1 MKIPL
6 HNYQIHAKN
15 FMISH
20 PYCGLFLKMGL
31 GKTSIVLEGL
41 WELNPSEHVLIIAPK
56 TIARCTWD
64 GEIKKWGMNIRT
76 QSLIVNEK
84 GKQLKK
90 QERIDIYES
99 ITGME
104 PTVFFINREMVKSL
118 VDFFMDRHEWPFKT
132 VIIDESQS
140 FKSYSSGRFKA
151 MKRVRPYINRLV
163 LLTGSPTPKDLQ
175 DLWPQIYLLDEGE
188 RLGKNITAYREQY
201 FRPGLVM
208 NGYPVEWIPLHDAEE
223 QIYDKISDLVISMKN
238 KYIKLPPLTMQDM
251 YVELDES
258 EKKLYKKFKEDYVL
272 QIGDEVIEATNAAV
286 LMSKLIQMA
295 SGAIY
300 KATGS
305 HEFEVIHKHKLEM
318 CEYLINDTDG
328 SVLLAYWYDS
338 DKKMILEY
346 LAEHDIPAEV
356 FDGSPDMEQRWNR
369 KEIPVMLIQPASG
382 GFGLNLQDGGSTLIW
397 YTLPWSLEAYE
408 QMNARIY
415 RQGQKDPVVIYH
427 IMTKHTVDS
436 KVLKA
441 LTKKDM
447 TQTRLI
453 EAVEAEIN
461 F

>member
-99 ITGME
+99 ITGMK
-104 PTVFFINREMVKSL
+104 PTIFFINREMVKSL
-118 VDFFMDRHEWPFKT
+118 VDFFMDRNEWPFKT

-238 KYIKLPPLTMQDM
+238 KYIKLPPLTMQDI

-305 HEFEVIHKHKLEM
+305 HEFEIIHKHKLEM

>member
-118 VDFFMDRHEWPFKT
+118 VDFFMNRNEWPFKT

-175 DLWPQIYLLDEGE
+175 DLWPQIYLLDKGE

-238 KYIKLPPLTMQDM
+238 KYIKLPPLTMQDI

-258 EKKLYKKFKEDYVL
+258 EKKLYKKFKEDYV